1 MRGRKDKAELERDRG
16 IANALPAGQPRN
28 FGMGFF
34 SILLTARV
42 LVQLLIPN
50 GVLFEQVMFVSTLAV
65 SWGYNTYLSS
75 INSGFIQ
82 TTILRKISPPNETN
96 IQSFE
101 LRMSTVACFAFQRD
115 SNDPL
120 PDQSSIVW
128 DAQVLP
134 STTEVR
140 MRPETPNFEGCAS
153 ATHQI
158 LDTW

>member
-1 MRGRKDKAELERDRG
+1 MRGRKDKAERDRG
-16 IANALPAGQPRN
+16 IANALPAGQARN

-42 LVQLLIPN
+42 LVQLLLIPN
-50 GVLFEQVMFVSTLAV
+50 GVLFEQVMSVSTLAV

-75 INSGFIQ
+75 INRGFIQ

-128 DAQVLP
+128 DALLP

-153 ATHQI
+153 ATYQI